1 MKSKK
6 GKGEAFGKGRVLN
19 LNTMSKLFLTLKTKR
34 IMNRIKLVVLNENIF
49 GYIFPE
55 QLNRVQILHAS
66 ILKGAISQDGSSTYI
81 KPTVRIRPVNKSDF
95 DSFNIYFP
103 QYLSDAYSWDKPTE
117 NNF

>member
-1 MKSKK
+1 M
-6 GKGEAFGKGRVLN
+6 
-19 LNTMSKLFLTLKTKR
+19 NTQ
-34 IMNRIKLVVLNENIF
+34 IKLVVLNENIF

-55 QLNRVQILHAS
+55 QQNKVHILHAS

-81 KPTVRIRPVNKSDF
+81 KASDKIRPVNKSDF

-103 QYLSDAYSWDKPTE
+103 QYLSDDYYWDKPTE